1 MELLAYTST
10 AGEAV
15 DGSDVFAIVAVSA
28 RNNAESELTGVLLFK
43 DGQFLQVVEGPS
55 VSLDTLMMRIKRDNR
70 HSNIR
75 TIARTAISTRAFPG
89 WNMKRL
95 FNLTSG
101 GDADEVRQKLT
112 EMNLSSEFEDEIR
125 AFFDGPAKEAA

>member
-43 DGQFLQVVEGPS
+43 DGRFLQVIEGPS
-55 VSLDTLMMRIKRDNR
+55 ASIDALMERIKRDNR

-75 TIARTAISTRAFPG
+75 TIARTPIRARAFPG
-89 WNMKRL
+89 WNMKRI

-101 GDADEVRQKLT
+101 SDADEVRKTL
-112 EMNLSSEFEDEIR
+112 MSLNVSDEFTREVQT
-125 AFFDGPAKEAA
+125 FFEGPTQEAA